1 MGKLIFFSAP
11 GVRGLSPDRGVS
23 LWDGKIYS
31 VFLDFLGVYFLDGE
45 TNFIFF
51 LRSESPPG
59 SATMGSEFDVP

>member
-45 TNFIFF
+45 TNFYF
-51 LRSESPPG
+51 LGHRG
-59 SATMGSEFDVP
+59 RWIATHRGDELGR